1 MNKFNERLK
10 ELMENINLTQAQ
22 LSKELL
28 IDQRSLSFYE
38 IGKYEPNLDTLK
50 RISLFFD
57 VSTDYL
63 LCLTNDPK
71 PYNRIK
77 E

>member
-1 MNKFNERLK
+1 MKKFNERLR
-10 ELMENINLTQAQ
+10 ELREENNLTQTNLA
-22 LSKELL
+22 KELL

-50 RISLFFD
+50 RIAIYFN

-63 LCLTNDPK
+63 LGLTDNKISYSKD
-71 PYNRIK
+71 
-77 E
+77 